1 MAAKTQ
7 KPRKS
12 SGYGVRLVRGP
23 FINLP
28 PHRDHTEDVEAFL
41 RYTERLR
48 RQGERLAA
56 DFFSGAGGL
65 SLGLEKAGYKVVF
78 GADHEPF
85 ANRTHAHHFGGMS
98 VDWDLADPGVVRE
111 VAELCK
117 AAHVDLI
124 AGGPPCQPFS
134 KAGRSMIRHQ
144 VESGLRDRHDQRRDL
159 WLSYLEIIRVAK
171 PRAVIMENVPVDR
184 VAGDPKKYRTLTEVE
199 MNQILDHDCRDR
211 HVFMLALYGL
221 RRGELAGLKW
231 SHINLTDKPIGEG
244 EDELPALHLRVV
256 ENRVTIGKK
265 IETGTPKSAASK
277 RTLPLPTDAVEALKT
292 ARKRQAEEQLKFGP
306 GYGTGDYV
314 ARNEAGQPY
323 HPNLIWFRWSQMLK
337 ELKIKHV
344 RLHDGRHTCGS
355 VMHARGVPLA
365 DISAWLGHA
374 SSAFTLSVYVH
385 SQANALQAAAASFDR
400 VVTTRDTE
408 TGSGG

>member
-171 PRAVIMENVPVDR
+171 PRAVIM
-184 VAGDPKKYRTLTEVE
+184 
-199 MNQILDHDCRDR
+199 
-211 HVFMLALYGL
+211 
-221 RRGELAGLKW
+221 
-231 SHINLTDKPIGEG
+231 
-244 EDELPALHLRVV
+244 
-256 ENRVTIGKK
+256 
-265 IETGTPKSAASK
+265 
-277 RTLPLPTDAVEALKT
+277 
-292 ARKRQAEEQLKFGP
+292 
-306 GYGTGDYV
+306 
-314 ARNEAGQPY
+314 
-323 HPNLIWFRWSQMLK
+323 
-337 ELKIKHV
+337 
-344 RLHDGRHTCGS
+344 
-355 VMHARGVPLA
+355 
-365 DISAWLGHA
+365 
-374 SSAFTLSVYVH
+374 
-385 SQANALQAAAASFDR
+385 
-400 VVTTRDTE
+400 
-408 TGSGG
+408 